1 MEIRVAPWSGY
12 RVRDMDVE
20 VVERKGIG
28 HPDSLTDGMVEAFS
42 RALSRYY
49 LETFGRVLH
58 HNVDKALLVG
68 GHATP
73 RFGGGDVEIP
83 MRFYLV
89 GRATDRVDDH
99 VVPLEDLYQE
109 SVKTYLKQTLR
120 HLDVEHHI
128 EFSLWVRPGSPD
140 LVDLFLRSEA
150 TPLSNDT
157 SYGVGFYPLSE
168 TERLV
173 LSIEQDLNSPTLKE
187 QFPWVG
193 EDVKVMAIRRGRN
206 LDLTLAVAFVSAHVQ
221 SFQDYFEKK
230 HQLLD
235 HVRAFL
241 SDQTDLEISVA
252 INTADAEDSV
262 YLTVTGT
269 SAEGGDDGQVG
280 RGNRVNGLITPLRP
294 MTLEAAAGKNP
305 ISHVG
310 KLYNVV
316 AQQIAEDLVHSL
328 PEVEEAHVLLVSE
341 IGKPITEPQLCQT
354 WVSVSQVSLR
364 VLTPEIRR
372 IVARHLESLPQLYRL
387 ILEDQVRVF

>member
-1 MEIRVAPWSGY
+1 MEIRVAPWQGI
-12 RVRDMDVE
+12 RVEALDVE

-73 RFGGGDVEIP
+73 VFGGGTVDIP

-89 GRATDRVDDH
+89 GRATDQVGDQK
-99 VVPLEDLYQE
+99 VPIQDIYLE
-109 SVKTYLKQTLR
+109 SVKTYLGQTLR
-120 HLDVEHHI
+120 HLDPEKHI
-128 EFSLWVRPGSPD
+128 EFDLWVRPGSPD
-140 LVDLFLRSEA
+140 LVDLFLRSD
-150 TPLSNDT
+150 TVPLSNDT

-173 LSIEQDLNSPTLKE
+173 LDLEQNLNDASVKE
-187 QFPWVG
+187 RFPWIG
-193 EDVKVMAIRRGRN
+193 EDIKVMAIRRGHT
-206 LDLTLAVAFVSAHVQ
+206 LHLTLAVAFVSAHVH
-221 SFQDYFEKK
+221 STRDYFDKK
-230 HQLLD
+230 DNLLAY
-235 HVRAFL
+235 VREFL
-241 SDQTDLEISVA
+241 ASKTDLDLQVA
-252 INTADAEDSV
+252 INTADSEDSV

-316 AQQIAEDLVHSL
+316 AQRIAEDIVRSV
-328 PEVEEAHVLLVSE
+328 PEVSEAYVLMVSE
-341 IGKPITEPQLCQT
+341 IGKPITEPQLCQA
-354 WVSVSQVSLR
+354 WVYAPKTEVSR
-364 VLTPEIRR
+364 LTSEIQR
-372 IVARHLESLPQLYRL
+372 IVGQHLETLPELYQF
-387 ILEDQVRVF
+387 ILEDQLAVF